1 MIRVPRDEFHKEN
14 GLEADIP
21 SIKAAI
27 ATLGCKVNQYESAAI
42 GEALTRRGHTLV
54 PFSATADCYIIN
66 TCTVTARTNY
76 QSRQII
82 RKAIRKNPDAVIIV
96 TGCYAQTAPAEI
108 AEIPG
113 VSLIAGHAEKDQ
125 IPDFLGHLL
134 KNRLEVRV
142 GDIQKTRSVPSL
154 EVTRFQDHTRAFLK
168 IQDGCNAWCSYCIVP
183 SARGRSR
190 SLTGERVMA
199 SLNRLGRAG
208 YREVVLTGI
217 HLGAYGQDL
226 SPASSLFDL
235 LQKVEEESPVERLRL
250 SSIEPTEI
258 SDNLISLL
266 RQSTLLCPHLHI
278 PLQSGDDAILSAM
291 RRHYSASY
299 FKALLVDLVGT
310 IPDLAIGI
318 DVIAGFP
325 GEDDAAFEHTVSLIE
340 ALPVAYLHVFPFSAR
355 PGTPAADMP
364 DQVPPNEKKN
374 RAEILRNLGT
384 RKREAFAQRFQE
396 RFLRVL
402 VEERRDRSSGLRKGF
417 SDHYLPVLLINST
430 ASQVNSL
437 VTVRLEG
444 FEGSR
449 ILGRIVAP

>member
-1 MIRVPRDEFHKEN
+1 
-14 GLEADIP
+14 
-21 SIKAAI
+21 
-27 ATLGCKVNQYESAAI
+27 VNQYESAGI
-42 GEALTRRGHTLV
+42 GEALARSGHALV
-54 PFSATADCYIIN
+54 PFSETADCYIIN

-82 RKAIRKNPDAVIIV
+82 RQAIRKNPEALIVV

-113 VSLIAGHAEKDQ
+113 ISLIAGHGEKDR
-125 IPDFLGHLL
+125 IPELLGSL
-134 KNRLEVRV
+134 KKNGREIRV
-142 GDIQKTRSVPSL
+142 GDISAVRPFASL
-154 EVTRFQDHTRAFLK
+154 PVTRFQDHTRAFLK
-168 IQDGCNAWCSYCIVP
+168 IQDGCNAWCRYCIIP

-190 SLTGERVMA
+190 SLPQDGVLEQ
-199 SLNRLGRAG
+199 LNLLGRSG
-208 YREVVLTGI
+208 YREAVLTGI

-226 SPASSLFDL
+226 SPEISLADL
-235 LQKVEEESPVERLRL
+235 LKRIEGESPVERLRL

-258 SDNLISLL
+258 SADLISLL
-266 RQSTLLCPHLHI
+266 RESTLICPHLHI
-278 PLQSGDDAILSAM
+278 PLQSGDDAILSGM
-291 RRHYSASY
+291 GRQYSAAFY
-299 FKALLVDLVGT
+299 KALLVDLEGA

-384 RKREAFAQRFQE
+384 RKREAFARRFQE

>member
-1 MIRVPRDEFHKEN
+1 
-14 GLEADIP
+14 
-21 SIKAAI
+21 
-27 ATLGCKVNQYESAAI
+27 VNQYESAGI
-42 GEALTRRGHTLV
+42 GEALARSGHALV
-54 PFSATADCYIIN
+54 PFSETADCYIIN

-82 RKAIRKNPDAVIIV
+82 RQAIRKNPEALIVV

-113 VSLIAGHAEKDQ
+113 ISLIAGHGEKDR
-125 IPDFLGHLL
+125 IPELLGSL
-134 KNRLEVRV
+134 KKNGREIRV
-142 GDIQKTRSVPSL
+142 GDISAVRPFASL
-154 EVTRFQDHTRAFLK
+154 PATRFQDHTRAFLK
-168 IQDGCNAWCSYCIVP
+168 IQDGCNAWCRYCIIP

-190 SLTGERVMA
+190 SLPQDGVLEQ
-199 SLNRLGRAG
+199 LNLLGRSG
-208 YREVVLTGI
+208 YREAVLTGI

-226 SPASSLFDL
+226 SPEISLADL
-235 LQKVEEESPVERLRL
+235 LKRIEGERPVERLRL

-258 SDNLISLL
+258 SADLISLL
-266 RQSTLLCPHLHI
+266 RESTLICPHLHI
-278 PLQSGDDAILSAM
+278 PLQSGDDAILSGM
-291 RRHYSASY
+291 GRQYSAAFY
-299 FKALLVDLVGT
+299 KALLVDLEGA

-384 RKREAFAQRFQE
+384 RKREAFARRFQE

>member
-1 MIRVPRDEFHKEN
+1 LKSERPLSRV
-14 GLEADIP
+14 
-21 SIKAAI
+21 AI
-27 ATLGCKVNQYESAAI
+27 ATLGCKVNQYESAGI
-42 GEALTRRGHTLV
+42 GEALARSGHALV
-54 PFSATADCYIIN
+54 PFSETADCYIIN

-82 RKAIRKNPDAVIIV
+82 RQAIRKNPEALIVV

-113 VSLIAGHAEKDQ
+113 ISLIAGHGEKDR
-125 IPDFLGHLL
+125 IPELLGSL
-134 KNRLEVRV
+134 KKNGREIRV
-142 GDIQKTRSVPSL
+142 GDISAVRPFASL
-154 EVTRFQDHTRAFLK
+154 PVTRFQDHTRAFLK
-168 IQDGCNAWCSYCIVP
+168 IQDGCNAWCRYCIIP

-190 SLTGERVMA
+190 SLPQDGVLEQ
-199 SLNRLGRAG
+199 LNLLGRSG
-208 YREVVLTGI
+208 YREAVLTGI

-226 SPASSLFDL
+226 SPEISLADL
-235 LQKVEEESPVERLRL
+235 LKRIEGESPVERLRL

-258 SDNLISLL
+258 SADLISLL
-266 RQSTLLCPHLHI
+266 RESTLICPHLHI
-278 PLQSGDDAILSAM
+278 PLQSGDDAILSGM
-291 RRHYSASY
+291 GRQYSAAFY
-299 FKALLVDLVGT
+299 KALLVDLEGA

-384 RKREAFAQRFQE
+384 RKREAFARRFQE

>member
-1 MIRVPRDEFHKEN
+1 LKSERPLSRV
-14 GLEADIP
+14 
-21 SIKAAI
+21 AI
-27 ATLGCKVNQYESAAI
+27 ATLGCKVNQYESAGI
-42 GEALTRRGHTLV
+42 GEALARSGHALV
-54 PFSATADCYIIN
+54 PFSETADCYIIN

-82 RKAIRKNPDAVIIV
+82 RQAIRKNPEALIVV

-113 VSLIAGHAEKDQ
+113 ISLIAGHGEKDR
-125 IPDFLGHLL
+125 IPELLGSL
-134 KNRLEVRV
+134 KKNGREIRV
-142 GDIQKTRSVPSL
+142 GDISAVRPFASL
-154 EVTRFQDHTRAFLK
+154 PATRFQDHTRAFLK
-168 IQDGCNAWCSYCIVP
+168 IQDGCNAWCRYCIIP

-190 SLTGERVMA
+190 SLPQDGVLEQ
-199 SLNRLGRAG
+199 LNLLGRSG
-208 YREVVLTGI
+208 YREAVLTGI

-226 SPASSLFDL
+226 SPEISLADL
-235 LQKVEEESPVERLRL
+235 LKRIEGERPVERLRL

-258 SDNLISLL
+258 SADLISLL
-266 RQSTLLCPHLHI
+266 RESTLICPHLHI
-278 PLQSGDDAILSAM
+278 PLQSGDDAILSGM
-291 RRHYSASY
+291 GRQYSAAFY
-299 FKALLVDLVGT
+299 KALLVDLEGA

-384 RKREAFAQRFQE
+384 RKREAFARRFQE